1 MIVYLFP
8 YFVNCIYIIQI
19 NSDMTD
25 LKDTKLNGK
34 YAISQKLGSG
44 SFGDIYLV
52 TTSNGEIMAAKMV

>member
-1 MIVYLFP
+1 
-8 YFVNCIYIIQI
+8 
-19 NSDMTD
+19 MTD

-52 TTSNGEIMAAKMV
+52 TTAAGEIMAAKMEDSKSKHPQLIFEAKVLKIL